1 MNTHLDK
8 IHNLNKIQRGL
19 YMNFKLNQKL
29 LAIFW
34 IIVMLMG
41 IFTNVFSAAS
51 METSSAPMDK
61 PLAPDTEPPE
71 FGINGTAST
80 ATTGDPFMFSINVT
94 DNNITLKK
102 VTVNYTWSGAGQWY
116 NLTLVNTGGSNWTN
130 ISIMPTVSTTINYSF
145 WAIDTSNNTNQSAQ
159 DSITVWDNDPPT
171 FISGSENITLIIGD
185 GFTIYA
191 NFTDN
196 LGINN
201 VDTAVIFYK
210 NETAGTF
217 SFKNMT
223 KTAPGKF
230 EITNITMGINTA
242 NDDNDYVYYLWV
254 NDTSDNNATY
264 SAGIFYYTITVTDNI
279 NPQVVSGSGD
289 ITVYCSTP
297 FNIYANFT
305 DNINV
310 SAAKIFYRTESNPTY
325 LNANMT
331 ENITQKWHYYV
342 SNITM
347 NLNVYNR
354 TQNISYYVIG
364 YDNDNNE
371 ARYND
376 SGGTDWNITVIDDVL
391 PVVLTGSGDLNAG
404 TGDYFEIW
412 SNFSDNIN
420 VTSAIIYF
428 KNETDNRYCHMEMT
442 PGMNLGTF
450 NTNILNLSQC
460 AGINTINSTTS
471 IVYYIIGIDEF
482 NNSANYTNTS
492 TMPNTDWLITIFD
505 NDAPKILNGSGDFSV
520 TTGDPFTIYVNFSDN
535 IEVSH
540 ANIFY
545 RRKVTGAQWLST
557 SMNESV
563 DKKGNFYIN
572 HKKLGLDTYNDDTD
586 IFYYVEAYDS
596 VGLMKVYEK
605 PFSLGYKITI
615 VDNDSPMLVSG
626 NENISIGTGDSFE
639 IYANFTDNI
648 EVKFIRF
655 LYSNQFWDHWEYNE
669 FSVEDVNDDGIWE
682 FKISSEDLDV
692 NLNTLTNDSDYFY
705 YIEVFDGKT
714 PTPNKYEYNY
724 GTTGFRIKVTDDDPP
739 KSASPAGSGDFTATT
754 GEMFTIRANFVDNI
768 KVGYAQVFIRM
779 KAIDT
784 NFPDG
789 VDMKVSKSEPGKF
802 SISNIDL
809 GINTTVNDS
818 DYEYYVVCYDING
831 NDFTYNANNEP
842 SVPFIIQIVDND
854 KPTAITGD
862 NIEVEEGTTVEF
874 NGEQSY
880 DNIGISSYAWSFNY
894 NNMETILEGDITSF
908 EFLIISNYK
917 ITLTVKDGEGNE
929 GIDTFWVN
937 VTVKNYPP
945 EIISFKPDENKK
957 VHIFEDFDIYV
968 RFSEDMD
975 IDDNNVDFFIMNDSS
990 GNSVN
995 GSYEWFKD
1003 DVMEIYQL
1011 TFIPGMELKYDK
1023 TYIITVTTGVREKFK
1038 AGLFLKSGKTWSFS
1052 TNPEDSDN
1060 DLMPDWWEVKYFN
1073 NINEVGPDADDDKDG
1088 FTNLEEYE
1096 AGTNP
1101 RDPKSHPPE
1110 EEPDKPQTF
1119 NIIAISIAI
1128 ILIVLILLILFMA
1141 LMMRKKKKAEE
1152 EESKKPKPI
1161 EHEILFDEGS
1171 KLPTGLKTQPEVGP
1185 LPEEPGEGDEVLGV
1199 MGEVQ
1204 LESALQTEPITT
1216 KPKTEIDTE
1225 KVVLEEE
1232 EIESEVDEEKIDDS
1246 ELDLEDIDLESE
1258 PDEIQEGEPPK
1269 EADITGFEKP
1279 QEELLQEYDKKAKK
1293 FYIEGKYSD
1302 AILEWQ
1308 KALEIDPDQPEIQNA
1323 IQEALKEIKK

>member
-1 MNTHLDK
+1 
-8 IHNLNKIQRGL
+8 
-19 YMNFKLNQKL
+19 
-29 LAIFW
+29 
-34 IIVMLMG
+34 
-41 IFTNVFSAAS
+41 
-51 METSSAPMDK
+51 MDK
-61 PLAPDTEPPE
+61 PLASDTEPPE
-71 FGINGTAST
+71 FGINGTANT
-80 ATTGDPFMFSINVT
+80 ATTGDQFTFSINVT
-94 DNNITLKK
+94 DNNITLRQ

-116 NLTLVNTGGSNWTN
+116 NLTMVNIGGSNWTN
-130 ISIMPTVSTTINYSF
+130 ISIMPTISTTINYSF
-145 WAIDTSNNTNQSAQ
+145 WAIDTSNNTNLSAQ
-159 DSITVWDNDPPT
+159 DSITVLDNDPPT
-171 FISGSENITLIIGD
+171 FTSGSQNITLIIGN

-191 NFTDN
+191 NFSDN

-201 VDTAVIFYK
+201 VDTAIIFYK
-210 NETAGTF
+210 NETAG
-217 SFKNMT
+217 SFLNLTMT

-230 EITNITMGINTA
+230 EITNTSMGIDTTN
-242 NDDNDYVYYLWV
+242 NDNDYFYYIWV
-254 NDTSDNNATY
+254 NDTTNNSVIYPIGFNY
-264 SAGIFYYTITVTDNI
+264 SIIILDNI
-279 NPQVVSGSGD
+279 NPQVISGSGD

-310 SAAKIFYRTESNPTY
+310 SAAKIFYRTESNSTY

-331 ENITQKWHYYV
+331 ENITEKWHYYV

-347 NLNVYNR
+347 DLNVYNS
-354 TQNISYYVIG
+354 TQNISYYAIG

-376 SGGTDWNITVIDDVL
+376 SGGEDWNITVIDDVL
-391 PVVLTGSGDLNAG
+391 PVVLIGTGDLNAG

-442 PGMNLGTF
+442 PGMSLGTF

-471 IVYYIIGIDEF
+471 IVYYVIGFDEF

-492 TMPNTDWLITIFD
+492 TVPNSDWIIAIFD
-505 NDAPKILNGSGDFSV
+505 NDEPKILNGSGDFTA

-545 RRKVTGAQWLST
+545 RKKVTGAQWLST

-586 IFYYVEAYDS
+586 IFYYVEAYDT

-605 PFSLGYKITI
+605 PFALGYKITI
-615 VDNDSPMLVSG
+615 VDNDSPMSVSSS
-626 NENISIGTGDSFE
+626 ENISIGTGDSFE

-655 LYSNQFWDHWEYNE
+655 LYTNEFWDHWEYNE
-669 FSVEDVNDDGIWE
+669 FSVEDIDDDGVWE

-692 NLNTLTNDSDYFY
+692 QLNTLTNDSDYFY
-705 YIEVFDGKT
+705 YIDVFDGKT

-739 KSASPAGSGDFTATT
+739 TSASAAGSGDFTATT
-754 GEMFTIRANFVDNI
+754 GEMFTIRANFIDNI
-768 KVGYAQVFIRM
+768 KVGYAEVFIRM
-779 KAIDT
+779 KSIDT

-789 VDMKVSKSEPGKF
+789 VNMRESSSEPGKF

-818 DYEYYVVCYDING
+818 DYEYYVICYDING
-831 NDFTYNANNEP
+831 NDFTYDANTEPNEP
-842 SVPFIIQIVDND
+842 FVIQILDND
-854 KPTAITGD
+854 KPTAITAE
-862 NIEVEEGTTVEF
+862 NTEVEEGTTVEF

-880 DNIGISSYAWSFNY
+880 DNIGIVTYVWSFNY
-894 NNMETILEGDITSF
+894 NNVDSNLEGVITSF
-908 EFLIISNYK
+908 EFLISSNYK
-917 ITLTVKDGEGNE
+917 ITLTVKDGGGNE

-945 EIISFKPDENKK
+945 EIISFKPDDNKK

-975 IDDNNVDFFIMNDSS
+975 IDDENVNFFIMNDSA
-990 GNSVN
+990 GNSIN

-1003 DVMEIYQL
+1003 DVLEIYQL
-1011 TFIPGMELKYDK
+1011 TFIPVMELKYDE

-1052 TNPEDSDN
+1052 TYPEDSDN
-1060 DLMPDWWEVKYFN
+1060 DLMSDWWEVQYFN
-1073 NINEVGPDADDDKDG
+1073 NINEVGPDADDDNDG
-1088 FTNLEEYE
+1088 FTNLEEFE
-1096 AGTNP
+1096 AETNP
-1101 RDPKSHPPE
+1101 KDPKSHPPK
-1110 EEPDKPQTF
+1110 EEPDEPPVF
-1119 NIIAISIAI
+1119 NIIAVSIAV

-1171 KLPTGLKTQPEVGP
+1171 KLPPGLKTQPEVGP
-1185 LPEEPGEGDEVLGV
+1185 LPEEPGEGEEVSD
-1199 MGEVQ
+1199 EVQ
-1204 LESALQTEPITT
+1204 LESALQTESITT
-1216 KPKTEIDTE
+1216 EPDETVLDTE
-1225 KVVLEEE
+1225 KVVAGEEDIETEVHEE
-1232 EIESEVDEEKIDDS
+1232 EIEES
-1246 ELDLEDIDLESE
+1246 ELDLEDIDLEAE
-1258 PDEIQEGEPPK
+1258 PEEILEGEPQK
-1269 EADITGFEKP
+1269 EADLTGFEKP
-1279 QEELLQEYDKKAKK
+1279 QEELLQEYNENAKQ
-1293 FYIEGKYSD
+1293 FYDEGKYSD

-1308 KALEIDPDQPEIQNA
+1308 KALEIDPEQPEIQSA
-1323 IQEALKEIKK
+1323 IQEALKKIKK